1 MVSPQTHSWRLVAP
15 NGDASPVVR
24 LSLDNVQE
32 FPGEIAWR
40 DTAPSPTIRII
51 SWSIGARLH
60 ARPSLKLTQ
69 LAKTFSG
76 SVEIALS
83 PEGPWINAKSPV
95 SVMRVRVPSGSLLYV
110 RTKWVDAAA
119 AVDAIVAL
127 VASQFDADHVNTC
140 SSSTDA

>member
-1 MVSPQTHSWRLVAP
+1 MP
-15 NGDASPVVR
+15 NVTMSVMLTNA
-24 LSLDNVQE
+24 
-32 FPGEIAWR
+32 
-40 DTAPSPTIRII
+40 
-51 SWSIGARLH
+51 IGLH

-83 PEGPWINAKSPV
+83 PAGPWINAKSPV

-110 RTKWVDAAA
+110 SAKGVDAAA

-127 VASQFDADHVNTC
+127 VASQFDEDHADTC